1 MAKYD
6 ISVDARYGKLK
17 KNLDRQLEV
26 NALWERSIRQL
37 ENEIAEKD
45 SKLAHLQGQRKQLKK
60 YFTTSSAAMA
70 KSAGTVSPAPSNKN
84 LSNEES
90 NLRTN
95 KH

>member
-1 MAKYD
+1 M
-6 ISVDARYGKLK
+6 
-17 KNLDRQLEV
+17 DRQLEV

-60 YFTTSSAAMA
+60 YFTASGAAMA

-84 LSNEES
+84 LSNEEKQPE
-90 NLRTN
+90 NKQALTEVLREEPDER
-95 KH
+95 KLKK

>member
-1 MAKYD
+1 M
-6 ISVDARYGKLK
+6 
-17 KNLDRQLEV
+17 DRQLEV

-70 KSAGTVSPAPSNKN
+70 KSAGTVSPA
-84 LSNEES
+84 L
-90 NLRTN
+90 LTRT
-95 KH
+95 